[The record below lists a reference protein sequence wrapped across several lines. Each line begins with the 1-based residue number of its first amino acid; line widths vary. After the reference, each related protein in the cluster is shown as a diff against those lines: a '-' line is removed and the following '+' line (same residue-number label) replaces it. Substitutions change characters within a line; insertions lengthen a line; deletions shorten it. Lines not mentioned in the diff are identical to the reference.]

1 MCHNIF
7 ILCFS
12 PYYLKILRLFQA
24 YGQYK
29 HRWQRPG
36 LAPGLSFPDPVP
48 SHAPER
54 KITFVI
60 FILSLPLSFL
70 NFWNLLKKQ
79 QKPTSVFQG
88 PLAFLLKLAVLE
100 PFSLGLLLFIPIESA
115 VPLPALESFLISADS
130 TFHLIMSPHLS
141 DPVKTP
147 FQRVAVDFLLVVHP
161 SYIIFC

>member
-70 NFWNLLKKQ
+70 NFWNLLKKTA
-79 QKPTSVFQG
+79 KTYICVPGSFSFPPKTCSLRAFFPG
-88 PLAFLLKLAVLE
+88 P
-100 PFSLGLLLFIPIESA
+100 PI
-115 VPLPALESFLISADS
+115 I
-130 TFHLIMSPHLS
+130 
-141 DPVKTP
+141 
-147 FQRVAVDFLLVVHP
+147 HP
-161 SYIIFC
+161 Y